1 MIPQADLGATL
12 LASWRTNSRIT
23 AYLVEHLPAAL
34 LDASV
39 PGAPRRTVRMIA
51 GHLHNA
57 RCMWI
62 KTLGQEHGIA
72 IPASVDRRNVARHE
86 LLSALK
92 RSSRGIEALLA
103 LGMAAG
109 GHVPPTKAYVWRNL
123 PLDVPH
129 VLTYFVAH
137 EGHHRGQIVML
148 ARQLGHRLPDDIS
161 AGLWQWTKRGEEARG
176 AAVSL
181 NLDLNLGTLEP
192 YISRRAE
199 GIGSR
204 AARIAGNKPPTSPI
218 NSEYTRPIVSS
229 CGVTRNA
236 NAT

>member
-1 MIPQADLGATL
+1 MPPHTDLGATL
-12 LASWRTNSRIT
+12 LAAWRTNSRVT

-34 LDASV
+34 WDVPV

-57 RCMWI
+57 RCMWL

-72 IPASVDRRNVARHE
+72 IPASVDRRKVARRE

-92 RSSRGIEALLA
+92 RSSTGIAALLE
-103 LGMAAG
+103 LGIAAG
-109 GHVPPTKAYVWRNL
+109 GHVPPSKAYVWRNL

-148 ARQLGHRLPDDIS
+148 ARQLGHRLPSDIS
-161 AGLWQWTKRGEEARG
+161 AGLWQWTKRVQEVR
-176 AAVSL
+176 
-181 NLDLNLGTLEP
+181 
-192 YISRRAE
+192 
-199 GIGSR
+199 GSR
-204 AARIAGNKPPTSPI
+204 PQ
-218 NSEYTRPIVSS
+218 
-229 CGVTRNA
+229 
-236 NAT
+236 